1 MAGLIPAIH
10 VLIFPAIRA
19 WMPGLDDAGGPES
32 FQSQIPALS
41 NFPHIEITGIS
52 TPNVSSRALRRNNS
66 PAHETIFPFWCRHPE
81 TLAN

>member
-10 VLIFPAIRA
+10 VLIFPAMRA
-19 WMPGLDDAGGPES
+19 SMPGHGDAGGPES
-32 FQSQIPALS
+32 FQSQIPSLS